1 MTRASAK
8 ACVVVRDMVVQ
19 SAPVVPQHMAIIETW
34 PEDLRDQWEER
45 AAIMQH
51 DGRLER
57 NVAERNAFEDILT
70 RQLGAPL
77 RPTNIT
83 QE

>member
-57 NVAERNAFEDILT
+57 SVAERNAFKETLSK
-70 RQLGAPL
+70 QPGAPH
-77 RPTNIT
+77 RPN
-83 QE
+83 

>member
-1 MTRASAK
+1 MTRARTK

-19 SAPVVPQHMAIIETW
+19 SAPVVPQLMAIIETW
-34 PEDLRDQWEER
+34 PEDLRDHWEER

-57 NVAERNAFEDILT
+57 SVAERKAFDDILS
-70 RQLGAPL
+70 RLPGAPL
-77 RPTNIT
+77 RPN
-83 QE
+83 

>member
-1 MTRASAK
+1 MTRATAK

-19 SAPVVPQHMAIIETW
+19 SAPVAPQHMAIIETW
-34 PEDLRDQWEER
+34 PDDLKDQWEER

-57 NVAERNAFEDILT
+57 SVAERKAFEDIQA
-70 RQLGAPL
+70 RQPGAPL
-77 RPTNIT
+77 RPK
-83 QE
+83 